1 MKQYPSISREIVDR
15 PIIAWGKID
24 GSNIRAEWNKKYKGF
39 VKFGS
44 RKVLIDETHEQL
56 GKSINLIK
64 TKYEKDL
71 TDIFKKEQFEEVV
84 CFFEFFGPSSFA
96 GVHNQDEQ
104 HDVVLFDL
112 DVYKKGL
119 LPPRE
124 FMKLTGRIDT
134 VSVLYQGKPTQEFIK
149 SVYESTLENMPLEG
163 VVCKGLP
170 IKNGYPPL
178 SFKIKSKKW
187 LDMVKDKYKDNWEE
201 LI

>member
-1 MKQYPSISREIVDR
+1 MKQYPSIQREIVDK
-15 PIIAWGKID
+15 PIIAFGKQD
-24 GSNIRAEWNKKYKGF
+24 GSNIRAEWNKKHKGF

-134 VSVLYQGKPTQEFIK
+134 VSVLYEGKPTQEFIK
-149 SVYESTLENMPLEG
+149 SVYDSTLENMPLEG

-178 SFKIKSKKW
+178 SFKVKSKKW
-187 LDMVKDKYKDNWEE
+187 LDMVKEKYKDNWEE

>member
-1 MKQYPSISREIVDR
+1 MKQYPSIQREIVDK
-15 PIIAWGKID
+15 PIIAFAKND
-24 GSNIRAEWNKKYKGF
+24 GNNIRAEWSKKHKGF

-71 TDIFKKEQFEEVV
+71 TDIFKKERYEEVV
-84 CFFEFFGPSSFA
+84 CFFEFFGPNSFA
-96 GVHNQDEQ
+96 GM
-104 HDVVLFDL
+104 HDPNDTLDVLLFDL
-112 DVYKKGL
+112 DVYKYGL

-124 FMKLTGRIDT
+124 FIKLTGKIDT
-134 VSVLYQGKPTQEFIK
+134 PSVLYEGRPTQEFIK
-149 SVYESTLENMPLEG
+149 SVYDSTLENMPLEG

-178 SFKIKSKKW
+178 MFKLKSKIW
-187 LDMVKDKYKDNWEE
+187 LDKVKEKYKDNWEE

>member
-1 MKQYPSISREIVDR
+1 MKQYPSIQREIVGK
-15 PIIAWGKID
+15 PIIAFAKND
-24 GSNIRAEWNKKYKGF
+24 GNNIRAEWSKKHKGF

-71 TDIFKKEQFEEVV
+71 TDIFKKERYEEVV
-84 CFFEFFGPSSFA
+84 CFFEFFGPNSFA
-96 GVHNQDEQ
+96 GM
-104 HDVVLFDL
+104 HDPNDTLDVLLFDL
-112 DVYKKGL
+112 DVYKYGL

-124 FMKLTGRIDT
+124 FIKLTGKIDT
-134 VSVLYQGKPTQEFIK
+134 PSVLYEGRPTQEFIK
-149 SVYESTLENMPLEG
+149 SVYDSTLENMPLEG

-178 SFKIKSKKW
+178 MFKLKSKIW
-187 LDMVKDKYKDNWEE
+187 LDKVKEKYKDNWEE